1 MDPYLNVD
9 PGTMSPYQHGE
20 VFVTEDGAESDLD
33 LGHYERFIDR
43 NVTRASN
50 LTTGQI
56 YNAVIAKER
65 RGDYLGATVQVI
77 PHVTNEIK
85 ERIHRVAREQ
95 QAEVVV
101 VEVGGTVGDIE
112 SLPYLEAIRQF
123 LNDVGRQNVL
133 YIHLVLLP
141 RVATGEL
148 KTKPMQP
155 SVKELR
161 SIGIQPDVLIARAD
175 EPIDEE
181 LREKIALFCDVKADN
196 VISEPN
202 AWSIYG
208 VPLMLEEAGL
218 GRIVVEELGLGERA
232 TEPDLV
238 EWRFLT
244 DRIRNARIPLTI
256 GLVGKYIELPDA
268 YLSVAESVK
277 HAAWAAGC
285 NVKLVW
291 IDSEKL
297 ERDRDVEPLIGLDGI
312 VVPGGFGYRGIEGKV
327 QAVRFGRER
336 KVPTLGLCMG
346 MQCMVIEL
354 ARTALGTED
363 ANSTEFD
370 AFTPHPVIDL
380 LPEQRDIADK
390 GGTMRLGS
398 YPCVLENGSLASRAY
413 AQPIVLEPHPDREGR
428 QRPRGTGQAHLPDH
442 RQRLGRGR
450 LREARRHDRRGT
462 AARVMASQRHRE
474 GAHDAGRP
482 RGWQGARGGRHPR
495 QRDALLL
502 GESGI
507 ALCGDRRVHREPVRG
522 PARRHQRGRHEG
534 RRRYRRRIPPAGDQD
549 AGARRVDAQP
559 DARHAGRAGRR
570 GHRDAAVLGAEA
582 DVQSPADRG
591 GPEAIPRRLSQDAGG
606 EARRGAREALTLT
619 TR

>member
-1 MDPYLNVD
+1 LVPKFVFVTGGVTSSLGKGITAASLGRILAARGLAVASLKMDPYLNVD

-95 QAEVVV
+95 QAEIVV

-123 LNDVGRQNVL
+123 RNDVGRQNVM
-133 YIHLVLLP
+133 YIHLTLLP

-148 KTKPMQP
+148 KTKPTQH

-175 EPIDEE
+175 QPIDED
-181 LREKIALFCDVKADN
+181 LREKIALFCDVKTDN

-202 AWSIYG
+202 AWSIYA

-232 TEPDLV
+232 TEPDLA

-244 DRIRNARIPLTI
+244 DRIRSARIPLTI

-285 NVKLVW
+285 NVKLAW

-327 QAVRFGRER
+327 QAARFGRER

-354 ARTALGTED
+354 ARTALGTDD

-380 LPEQRDIADK
+380 LPEQRDIAEK

-398 YPCVLENGSLASRAY
+398 YPCVLEVGSLAARAY
-413 AQPIVLEPHPDREGR
+413 GQPIVLERHRHRYEFNNSYRELLAAHGMKFTGLSPDGRLVEIVEIPDHPFYLGTQFHPEFKSRPNRPHPLFANFID
-428 QRPRGTGQAHLPDH
+428 AALAF
-442 RQRLGRGR
+442 
-450 LREARRHDRRGT
+450 AR
-462 AARVMASQRHRE
+462 AN
-474 GAHDAGRP
+474 
-482 RGWQGARGGRHPR
+482 
-495 QRDALLL
+495 
-502 GESGI
+502 
-507 ALCGDRRVHREPVRG
+507 
-522 PARRHQRGRHEG
+522 
-534 RRRYRRRIPPAGDQD
+534 
-549 AGARRVDAQP
+549 
-559 DARHAGRAGRR
+559 GRAEAAPMLQET
-570 GHRDAAVLGAEA
+570 HR
-582 DVQSPADRG
+582 
-591 GPEAIPRRLSQDAGG
+591 
-606 EARRGAREALTLT
+606 
-619 TR
+619 

>member
-1 MDPYLNVD
+1 VPKFVFVTGGVTSSLGKGITAASLGRILAARGLTVASLKMDPYLNVD

-56 YNAVIAKER
+56 YNSVIAKER

-95 QAEVVV
+95 QAELVV

-123 LNDVGRQNVL
+123 RNDVGRNNVM
-133 YIHLVLLP
+133 YIHLTLLP

-148 KTKPMQP
+148 KTKPTQH

-175 EPIDEE
+175 EPIDED
-181 LREKIALFCDVKADN
+181 LREKIALFCDVKTDN

-202 AWSIYG
+202 AWSIYA
-208 VPLMLEEAGL
+208 VPLMLEESGL
-218 GRIVVEELGLGERA
+218 GRIVIEELGLGERA

-238 EWRFLT
+238 EWRFLV
-244 DRIRNARIPLTI
+244 DRIRSARIPLTI
-256 GLVGKYIELPDA
+256 GMVGKYIELPDA

-277 HAAWAAGC
+277 HASWAAGC

-398 YPCVLENGSLASRAY
+398 YPCVLAAGSLAGRAY
-413 AQPIVLEPHPDREGR
+413 GQPIVLERHRHRYEFNNSYRELLAAHGMKFSGLSPDGRLVEIVEIPDHPFYLGTQFHPEFKSRPNRPHPLF
-428 QRPRGTGQAHLPDH
+428 ANF
-442 RQRLGRGR
+442 
-450 LREARRHDRRGT
+450 
-462 AARVMASQRHRE
+462 
-474 GAHDAGRP
+474 
-482 RGWQGARGGRHPR
+482 
-495 QRDALLL
+495 
-502 GESGI
+502 
-507 ALCGDRRVHREPVRG
+507 
-522 PARRHQRGRHEG
+522 
-534 RRRYRRRIPPAGDQD
+534 
-549 AGARRVDAQP
+549 VDAALAF
-559 DARHAGRAGRR
+559 ARANGRAEQSAPMLQET
-570 GHRDAAVLGAEA
+570 HR
-582 DVQSPADRG
+582 
-591 GPEAIPRRLSQDAGG
+591 
-606 EARRGAREALTLT
+606 
-619 TR
+619 

>member
-1 MDPYLNVD
+1 LRVPKFVFVTGGVTSSLGKGITAASLGRILAARGLTVASLKMDPYLNVD

-95 QAEVVV
+95 QAELVV

-123 LNDVGRQNVL
+123 RNDVGRQNVL
-133 YIHLVLLP
+133 YIHLTLLP

-148 KTKPMQP
+148 KTKPTQH

-175 EPIDEE
+175 EPIDDD
-181 LREKIALFCDVKADN
+181 LREKIALFCDVKIDN

-202 AWSIYG
+202 AWSIYA

-232 TEPDLV
+232 AEADLG
-238 EWRFLT
+238 EWRFLV
-244 DRIRNARIPLTI
+244 DRIRSARIPLTI

-277 HAAWAAGC
+277 HASWAAGC

-398 YPCVLENGSLASRAY
+398 YPCVLETGSLAGRAY
-413 AQPIVLEPHPDREGR
+413 GQPIVLERHRHRYEFNNSYRELLAARGMKFTGLSPDGRLVEIVELGDHPFYLGTQFHPEFKSRPNRPHPLFANFID
-428 QRPRGTGQAHLPDH
+428 AALAF
-442 RQRLGRGR
+442 
-450 LREARRHDRRGT
+450 AR
-462 AARVMASQRHRE
+462 AN
-474 GAHDAGRP
+474 
-482 RGWQGARGGRHPR
+482 
-495 QRDALLL
+495 
-502 GESGI
+502 
-507 ALCGDRRVHREPVRG
+507 
-522 PARRHQRGRHEG
+522 
-534 RRRYRRRIPPAGDQD
+534 
-549 AGARRVDAQP
+549 
-559 DARHAGRAGRR
+559 GRAEAAPMLQET
-570 GHRDAAVLGAEA
+570 HR
-582 DVQSPADRG
+582 
-591 GPEAIPRRLSQDAGG
+591 
-606 EARRGAREALTLT
+606 
-619 TR
+619 

>member
-1 MDPYLNVD
+1 MPKFVFVTGGVTSSLGKGITAASLGRILAARGLAVASLKMDPYLNVD

-20 VFVTEDGAESDLD
+20 VFVTEDGAETDLD

-56 YNAVIAKER
+56 YNSVIAKER

-95 QAEVVV
+95 QAEIVV

-123 LNDVGRQNVL
+123 RNDVGKQNVL
-133 YIHLVLLP
+133 YIHLTLLP

-148 KTKPMQP
+148 KTKPTQH
-155 SVKELR
+155 SVRDLR
-161 SIGIQPDVLIARAD
+161 AIGIQPDVVIARAD
-175 EPIDEE
+175 EPIDDD

-196 VISEPN
+196 VISEPD

-208 VPLMLEEAGL
+208 VPLMLEDAGL
-218 GRIVVEELGLGERA
+218 GKIVVEELGLTGAR
-232 TEPDLV
+232 EPDLS
-238 EWRFLT
+238 EWKALT
-244 DRIRNARIPLTI
+244 ERIRGARIPLTI

-268 YLSVAESVK
+268 YLSVAEAVR

-285 NVKLVW
+285 DVKVQW
-291 IDSEKL
+291 IDSEHL
-297 ERDRDVEPLIGLDGI
+297 ERSDDVEPLVGLDGI

-327 QAVRFGRER
+327 KASRFGRER
-336 KVPTLGLCMG
+336 RVPTLGLCMG

-354 ARTALGTED
+354 ARTALGTND

-380 LPEQRDIADK
+380 LPEQRDIGDK

-398 YPCVLENGSLASRAY
+398 YPCVLEPGSVAARSY
-413 AQPIVLEPHPDREGR
+413 GQPIVLERHRHRFEFNNAYRDLLQSHGMRFTGLSPDGRLVEIAEIPDHPFYLGTQYHPEFKSRPNRPHP
-428 QRPRGTGQAHLPDH
+428 LFI
-442 RQRLGRGR
+442 
-450 LREARRHDRRGT
+450 
-462 AARVMASQRHRE
+462 SF
-474 GAHDAGRP
+474 
-482 RGWQGARGGRHPR
+482 
-495 QRDALLL
+495 
-502 GESGI
+502 I
-507 ALCGDRRVHREPVRG
+507 
-522 PARRHQRGRHEG
+522 
-534 RRRYRRRIPPAGDQD
+534 
-549 AGARRVDAQP
+549 
-559 DARHAGRAGRR
+559 
-570 GHRDAAVLGAEA
+570 DAAVSFARSNGRAAEA
-582 DVQSPADRG
+582 AS
-591 GPEAIPRRLSQDAGG
+591 RLQ
-606 EARRGAREALTLT
+606 ELPTP
-619 TR
+619 

>member
-1 MDPYLNVD
+1 MPKFVFVTGGVTSSLGKGITAASLGRILAARGLSVASLKMDPYLNVD

-95 QAEVVV
+95 QAELVV

-123 LNDVGRQNVL
+123 RNDVGRQNVL
-133 YIHLVLLP
+133 YIHLTLLP

-148 KTKPMQP
+148 KTKPTQH

-175 EPIDEE
+175 EPIDDD
-181 LREKIALFCDVKADN
+181 LREKIALFCDVKIDN

-202 AWSIYG
+202 AWSIYA

-232 TEPDLV
+232 AQADLG
-238 EWRFLT
+238 EWRFLV
-244 DRIRNARIPLTI
+244 DRIRSARIPLTI
-256 GLVGKYIELPDA
+256 GLFGKYIELPDA

-277 HAAWAAGC
+277 HASWAAGC

-398 YPCVLENGSLASRAY
+398 YPCVLETGSLAGRAY
-413 AQPIVLEPHPDREGR
+413 GQPIVLERHRHRYEFNNSYRELLAARGMKFTGLSPDGRLVEIVEIADHPFYLGTQFHPEFKSRPNRPHPLFANFIDAAL
-428 QRPRGTGQAHLPDH
+428 TF
-442 RQRLGRGR
+442 
-450 LREARRHDRRGT
+450 AR
-462 AARVMASQRHRE
+462 AN
-474 GAHDAGRP
+474 
-482 RGWQGARGGRHPR
+482 
-495 QRDALLL
+495 
-502 GESGI
+502 
-507 ALCGDRRVHREPVRG
+507 
-522 PARRHQRGRHEG
+522 
-534 RRRYRRRIPPAGDQD
+534 
-549 AGARRVDAQP
+549 
-559 DARHAGRAGRR
+559 GRAEAAPMLQET
-570 GHRDAAVLGAEA
+570 HR
-582 DVQSPADRG
+582 
-591 GPEAIPRRLSQDAGG
+591 
-606 EARRGAREALTLT
+606 
-619 TR
+619 

>member
-1 MDPYLNVD
+1 LSVPKFVFVTGGVTSSLGKGITAASLGRILAARGLAVASLKMDPYLNVD

-123 LNDVGRQNVL
+123 RNDVGRQNVL
-133 YIHLVLLP
+133 YIHLTLLP

-148 KTKPMQP
+148 KTKPTQH

-175 EPIDEE
+175 EAIDEE
-181 LREKIALFCDVKADN
+181 LREKIALFCDVKIDN

-232 TEPDLV
+232 TEPDLA

-285 NVKLVW
+285 NVKLLW

-380 LPEQRDIADK
+380 LPEQRDVADK

-398 YPCVLENGSLASRAY
+398 YPCVLEAGSLAARAY
-413 AQPIVLEPHPDREGR
+413 GQPIVLERHRHRYEFNNSYRELLAAHGMTFTGLSPDGRLVEIVEIADHPFYLGTQFHPEFKSRPNRPHPLFASFIES
-428 QRPRGTGQAHLPDH
+428 ALAF
-442 RQRLGRGR
+442 
-450 LREARRHDRRGT
+450 AR
-462 AARVMASQRHRE
+462 AN
-474 GAHDAGRP
+474 
-482 RGWQGARGGRHPR
+482 
-495 QRDALLL
+495 
-502 GESGI
+502 
-507 ALCGDRRVHREPVRG
+507 
-522 PARRHQRGRHEG
+522 
-534 RRRYRRRIPPAGDQD
+534 
-549 AGARRVDAQP
+549 
-559 DARHAGRAGRR
+559 GRAEASAPLLQET
-570 GHRDAAVLGAEA
+570 HR
-582 DVQSPADRG
+582 
-591 GPEAIPRRLSQDAGG
+591 
-606 EARRGAREALTLT
+606 
-619 TR
+619 

>member
-1 MDPYLNVD
+1 LPKFVFVTGGVTSSLGKGITAASLGRILAARGLSVASLKMDPYLNVD

-20 VFVTEDGAESDLD
+20 VFVTEDGAEADLD

-43 NVTRASN
+43 NVTRSSN

-123 LNDVGRQNVL
+123 RNDVGRQNVL
-133 YIHLVLLP
+133 YVHLSLLP

-148 KTKPMQP
+148 KTKPTQH
-155 SVKELR
+155 SVRELR
-161 SIGIQPDVLIARAD
+161 AIGIQPDVLIARAD

-181 LREKIALFCDVKADN
+181 LREKIALFCDVKIDN

-218 GRIVVEELGLGERA
+218 GRIVIEELGLTERA
-232 TEPDLV
+232 APPDLA
-238 EWRFLT
+238 EWRALT
-244 DRIRNARIPLTI
+244 ERIRSARIPLRI
-256 GLVGKYIELPDA
+256 GLVGKYIELTDA

-277 HAAWAAGC
+277 HASWAAGC
-285 NVKLVW
+285 DVKITW
-291 IDSEKL
+291 IDSERL

-327 QAVRFGRER
+327 QAVRYGRER

-380 LPEQRDIADK
+380 LPEQRDVADK

-398 YPCVLENGSLASRAY
+398 YPCVLEAGSLAARAY
-413 AQPIVLEPHPDREGR
+413 GQPIVLERHRHRYEFNNAYRELLAQHGMRFSGLSPDGRLVEIVEIGDHPFFLGTQFHPEFKSRPNRPHPLFAAFIEASLAYARANGR
-428 QRPRGTGQAHLPDH
+428 AQ
-442 RQRLGRGR
+442 
-450 LREARRHDRRGT
+450 T
-462 AARVMASQRHRE
+462 AAPMLQ
-474 GAHDAGRP
+474 
-482 RGWQGARGGRHPR
+482 
-495 QRDALLL
+495 
-502 GESGI
+502 ES
-507 ALCGDRRVHREPVRG
+507 H
-522 PARRHQRGRHEG
+522 
-534 RRRYRRRIPPAGDQD
+534 
-549 AGARRVDAQP
+549 
-559 DARHAGRAGRR
+559 
-570 GHRDAAVLGAEA
+570 
-582 DVQSPADRG
+582 
-591 GPEAIPRRLSQDAGG
+591 
-606 EARRGAREALTLT
+606 T
-619 TR
+619 

>member
-1 MDPYLNVD
+1 LPKFVFVTGGVTSSLGKGITAASLGRILAARGLAVASLKMDPYLNVD

-20 VFVTEDGAESDLD
+20 VFVTEDGAETDLD

-50 LTTGQI
+50 LTTGQV

-123 LNDVGRQNVL
+123 RNDVGRQNVL
-133 YIHLVLLP
+133 YVHLSLLP

-148 KTKPMQP
+148 KTKPTQH
-155 SVKELR
+155 SVRELR
-161 SIGIQPDVLIARAD
+161 AIGIQPDVLIARAD

-208 VPLMLEEAGL
+208 VPLMLEDAGL
-218 GRIVVEELGLGERA
+218 GRIVVAELGLEERA
-232 TEPDLV
+232 GEADLAEWKALTE
-238 EWRFLT
+238 
-244 DRIRNARIPLTI
+244 RIRGARIPLRI
-256 GLVGKYIELPDA
+256 GLVGKYIELSDA

-277 HAAWAAGC
+277 HASWAAGC
-285 NVKLVW
+285 DVKIAW
-291 IDSEKL
+291 IDSERL
-297 ERDRDVEPLIGLDGI
+297 EQGGDVEPLIGLDGI

-327 QAVRFGRER
+327 GAVRFGRER
-336 KVPTLGLCMG
+336 RVPTLGLCMG

-354 ARTALGTED
+354 ARTALGTND

-370 AFTPHPVIDL
+370 AFTPHPIIDL
-380 LPEQRDIADK
+380 LPEQRDISDK

-398 YPCVLENGSLASRAY
+398 YPCVLEAGSVASRAY
-413 AQPIVLEPHPDREGR
+413 GQPIVLERHRHRYEFNNAYRELLAQHGMRFSGLSPDGRLVEIVEMDDHPFFLGTQFHPEFKSRPNRPHPLFS
-428 QRPRGTGQAHLPDH
+428 AFI
-442 RQRLGRGR
+442 
-450 LREARRHDRRGT
+450 EASL
-462 AARVMASQRHRE
+462 AYARAN
-474 GAHDAGRP
+474 
-482 RGWQGARGGRHPR
+482 
-495 QRDALLL
+495 
-502 GESGI
+502 
-507 ALCGDRRVHREPVRG
+507 
-522 PARRHQRGRHEG
+522 
-534 RRRYRRRIPPAGDQD
+534 
-549 AGARRVDAQP
+549 
-559 DARHAGRAGRR
+559 GRAQVS
-570 GHRDAAVLGAEA
+570 APMLQE
-582 DVQSPADRG
+582 
-591 GPEAIPRRLSQDAGG
+591 
-606 EARRGAREALTLT
+606 T
-619 TR
+619 TT